1 MSINITGLDTLQR
14 QLEEAQRAL
23 NSLDGTIDTLKFNPN
38 DPQSVQ
44 AAIRQMEAAIDSKI
58 APYRNNPLVSQVAQ
72 GLKDQYREMILE
84 RSKITQE

>member
-1 MSINITGLDTLQR
+1 MNINITGLDQLQR

-44 AAIRQMEAAIDSKI
+44 AAIQQMEAAIDSKI
-58 APYRNNPLVSQVAQ
+58 APYRNNRSCTSTLRINITGSLVDLHRGKKA
-72 GLKDQYREMILE
+72 
-84 RSKITQE
+84 